1 MQILSIQ
8 DLKKEFAG
16 VTLFEHISFAMNDN
30 DRVALIGNNGSGK
43 STLLKMIL
51 GKEEITK
58 GTIALAKGTRIG
70 YLSQDVIENSNNTL
84 YEEARHV
91 FDDLIEKEEE
101 LNRLTKELEN
111 NPTSKELMDLY
122 GRKQQHFA
130 SIGGYDYLYKI
141 DMLLSKFGFTSD
153 DYNRKITSFSGGE
166 RTKIAFAKLLLIE
179 PELLVLDEP
188 TNHLDLSTIEWL
200 ETYLKT
206 YNGALLF
213 VSHDRYFIDALCNK
227 ILEIENKT
235 SFSFKGNYEDF
246 IEEKKVLYES
256 QLRAYEN
263 QQKEIERMKRFIEYF
278 RYKPR
283 FVSRVHDREKK
294 LEHLKKIDKPITQ
307 KQAMKIHFQGESLE
321 GKEILNVEHLS
332 LGFDNALVEDINF
345 TVFGQNRIAIMGDN
359 GSGKTTLLR
368 IIMEDLL
375 PLKGEIHFKRL
386 VKIGYVDQHHFDVK
400 GNETILENL
409 LNEFPTL
416 GEKALRNHLGK
427 FNFCG
432 DDYLKTLDMLSGGE
446 KMRLILAKIILR
458 NYDMLLLDEPTNHLD
473 MVTRQALINALKEY
487 KGTILFVSHDRF
499 FVDELASHL
508 LYFKNGKSYFN
519 IGCYQDF
526 KEIEQKLNLEA
537 PKKIEK
543 LNNVVKTE
551 VKKSSFS
558 PLKLE
563 EKIRNLEKEIK
574 ELKDA
579 QFLEENYM
587 DYKKMA
593 KIEKQIEEKEKELLH
608 YEELYLL

>member
-16 VTLFEHISFAMNDN
+16 VTLFEHVSFAMNDN

-58 GTIALAKGTRIG
+58 GIIALAKGTRIG

-537 PKKIEK
+537 PKRIEK
-543 LNNVVKTE
+543 SNNVVKTE

-574 ELKDA
+574 DLKDA

>member
-16 VTLFEHISFAMNDN
+16 VTLFEHVSFAMNDN

-58 GTIALAKGTRIG
+58 GIIALAKGTRIG

-122 GRKQQHFA
+122 GRKQQHFT

-294 LEHLKKIDKPITQ
+294 LEHLKIIDKPMTQ

-526 KEIEQKLNLEA
+526 KEIEQKLNLEV

-543 LNNVVKTE
+543 SNNVVKTE

>member
-16 VTLFEHISFAMNDN
+16 VTLFEHVSFAMNDN

-58 GTIALAKGTRIG
+58 GIIALAKGTRIG

-294 LEHLKKIDKPITQ
+294 LEHLKIIDKPMTQ
-307 KQAMKIHFQGESLE
+307 KQTMKIHFQGESLE
-321 GKEILNVEHLS
+321 GKEILNVEHLY

-537 PKKIEK
+537 PKRIEK
-543 LNNVVKTE
+543 SNNVVKTE

>member
-16 VTLFEHISFAMNDN
+16 VTLFEHVSFAMNDN

-58 GTIALAKGTRIG
+58 GIIALAKGTRIG

-246 IEEKKVLYES
+246 IEEKKILYES

>member
-16 VTLFEHISFAMNDN
+16 VTLFEHVSFAMNDN

-58 GTIALAKGTRIG
+58 GIIALAKGTRIG

-122 GRKQQHFA
+122 GRKQQHFT

-246 IEEKKVLYES
+246 IEEKKILYES

-294 LEHLKKIDKPITQ
+294 LEHLKIIDKPTTQ

-526 KEIEQKLNLEA
+526 KEIEQKLNLEV

-543 LNNVVKTE
+543 SNNVVKTE

>member
-16 VTLFEHISFAMNDN
+16 VTLFEHVSFAMNDN

-58 GTIALAKGTRIG
+58 GIIALAKGTRIG

-294 LEHLKKIDKPITQ
+294 LEHLKIIDKPITQ

-537 PKKIEK
+537 PKRIGKS
-543 LNNVVKTE
+543 NNVVKTE

>member
-16 VTLFEHISFAMNDN
+16 VTLFEHVSFAMNDN

-58 GTIALAKGTRIG
+58 GIIALAKGTRIG

-246 IEEKKVLYES
+246 IEEKKILYES

-294 LEHLKKIDKPITQ
+294 LEHLKIIDKPMTQ

-537 PKKIEK
+537 PKRIEK
-543 LNNVVKTE
+543 SNNVVKTE

-574 ELKDA
+574 DLKDA

>member
-16 VTLFEHISFAMNDN
+16 VTLFEHVSFAMNDN

-58 GTIALAKGTRIG
+58 GIIALAKGTRIG

-294 LEHLKKIDKPITQ
+294 LEHLKIIDKPMTQ

-409 LNEFPTL
+409 LNEFPSL

-543 LNNVVKTE
+543 SNNVVKTE